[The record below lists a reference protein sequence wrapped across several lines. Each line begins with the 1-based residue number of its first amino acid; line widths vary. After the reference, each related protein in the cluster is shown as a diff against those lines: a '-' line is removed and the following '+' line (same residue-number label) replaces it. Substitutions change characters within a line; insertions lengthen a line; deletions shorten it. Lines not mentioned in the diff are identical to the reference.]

1 MAATAAVFYSETV
14 LSLYPILIKSV
25 TTNLSTQ
32 VLARFIVYPIAAL
45 IVGGIVPLRHAWS
58 QGHILTD
65 LGLGAVNVA
74 HIAASYLAF
83 QELPAGIAMS
93 LFYTYPL
100 WNLFGASLVFGE
112 SFPWHLLPVVLIA
125 LLGTYLVATSSTTPD
140 QDIGSA
146 SELST
151 GDATGSASELS
162 TGSASELS
170 TGSTKGLNWI
180 GIGAA
185 LVAALTETGLFLAVK
200 GARGESPFFNIHQF
214 YLGGLPVLAALLW
227 WFKDAGLKNIKPIDW
242 NWRKWLPLV
251 AFNGILGFTGY
262 TARFWSIPRLPT
274 IIYSVLSMFGVL
286 ASFTWGAVLL
296 GEKISGRAIGGSA
309 LLAAA
314 IGYLRYSTR

>member
-1 MAATAAVFYSETV
+1 MASAATAAVFYSETV

-32 VLARFIVYPIAAL
+32 VLARFLVYPIAAL
-45 IVGGIVPLRHAWS
+45 IVGGTVPLRRAWS
-58 QGHILTD
+58 GGSILSN
-65 LGLGAVNVA
+65 LGLGSINVA

-112 SFPWHLLPVVLIA
+112 AFPWHLLPVVLVA
-125 LLGTYLVATSSTTPD
+125 LVGTYLVATSSMAPD
-140 QDIGSA
+140 QDIG
-146 SELST
+146 
-151 GDATGSASELS
+151 DAPAETS
-162 TGSASELS
+162 
-170 TGSTKGLNWI
+170 KGLNWL

-185 LVAALTETGLFLAVK
+185 LIAALTETGLFLAVK
-200 GARGESPFFNIHQF
+200 GSRGESPFFNIHQF
-214 YLGGLPVLAALLW
+214 YLGGLPVLAALLFW
-227 WFKDAGLKNIKPIDW
+227 AQGRGLKNVKPIDW

-262 TARFWSIPRLPT
+262 SARFWSIPRLPT

-286 ASFTWGAVLL
+286 ASFTWGATLL
-296 GEKISGRAIGGSA
+296 GEKISGQAIGGSA

-314 IGYLRYSTR
+314 IGYLRYATH

>member
-32 VLARFIVYPIAAL
+32 VLARFLVYPIAAL
-45 IVGGIVPLRHAWS
+45 IVGGLVPLRHAWTANS
-58 QGHILTD
+58 TLKN
-65 LGLGAVNVA
+65 LGLGTINVA

-83 QELPAGIAMS
+83 QELPSGIAMS

-112 SFPWHLLPVVLIA
+112 AFPWHLLPVVLVA
-125 LLGTYLVATSSTTPD
+125 LVGTYLVATSATPPD

-146 SELST
+146 SDNKSKNLNWL
-151 GDATGSASELS
+151 GIGSAL
-162 TGSASELS
+162 L
-170 TGSTKGLNWI
+170 
-180 GIGAA
+180 
-185 LVAALTETGLFLAVK
+185 AALTETALFLAVK
-200 GARGESPFFNIHQF
+200 GSKGESPFYNIHQF
-214 YLGGLPVLAALLW
+214 YLGGLPVLAALLYY
-227 WFKDAGLKNIKPIDW
+227 FKDAGLKNVKPIDW

-262 TARFWSIPRLPT
+262 SARFWSISRLPT

-286 ASFTWGAVLL
+286 ASFTWGATLL
-296 GEKISGRAIGGSA
+296 GEKISGQAIGGSA

-314 IGYLRYSTR
+314 IGYLRYSTH

>member
-32 VLARFIVYPIAAL
+32 VLARFLVYPIAAL
-45 IVGGIVPLRHAWS
+45 IVGGLTPLRRAWS
-58 QGHILTD
+58 QGHTLSN
-65 LGLGAVNVA
+65 LGLGAINVA

-112 SFPWHLLPVVLIA
+112 AFPWHLMPVVLVA
-125 LLGTYLVATSSTTPD
+125 LIGTYLVATAATPPD
-140 QDIGSA
+140 QDIGQA
-146 SELST
+146 AA
-151 GDATGSASELS
+151 DP
-162 TGSASELS
+162 
-170 TGSTKGLNWI
+170 KGLNWL

-200 GARGESPFFNIHQF
+200 GSRGESPFFNIHQF
-214 YLGGLPVLAALLW
+214 YLGGLPVLAGLLYW
-227 WFKDAGLKNIKPIDW
+227 AKDKGLKNVKPVDW
-242 NWRKWLPLV
+242 NWHSWLPLV

-262 TARFWSIPRLPT
+262 TARFWSIPRLST

-286 ASFTWGAVLL
+286 ASFTWGATLL
-296 GEKISGRAIGGSA
+296 GEKISGQAIGGSA

-314 IGYLRYSTR
+314 IGYLRYATH